1 MRLINLLMAATA
13 LALWLLLSSTP
24 GVSSASLQG
33 EGLFTATQ
41 AAKGS
46 VAYAK
51 SCASCHGQNLE
62 GTTST
67 SLVGPTFSGKWADG
81 KHSIDDLYFV
91 IRTQMPYG
99 APGTLTDKQYIDV
112 VAFILQRNGYSA
124 GAKELVENSPSL
136 KSMMIAPPAS
146 ARPDSA
152 SKPMEVAP
160 SKTGAASR
168 LANAKPTQR

>member
-1 MRLINLLMAATA
+1 MRLATLYMAGAA
-13 LALWLLLSSTP
+13 LALWFLLSSMP
-24 GVSSASLQG
+24 RVSSASLQG
-33 EGLFTATQ
+33 EKLFTAAQ
-41 AAKGS
+41 AARGS
-46 VAYAK
+46 AAYSR

-67 SLVGPTFSGKWADG
+67 ALVGSSFSSKWADG

-124 GAKELVENSPSL
+124 GAKELVANSPSL